1 MWHFMY
7 VHCLPGKKVLLV
19 ICFSFYFLSFRY
31 MSVVCLL
38 LLFACKILAL
48 SVKDLNLAS
57 TVNFIW
63 KKVKLFYH
71 NSHIR
76 PTILHSLKHC
86 FYFFFFKYWINFK
99 SFPIQFAFCDFCCQ
113 YYLILPGPTWKTR
126 FFFLVFVCAVLQ
138 NLCGCCF

>member
-48 SVKDLNLAS
+48 SVKDLNLVS
-57 TVNFIW
+57 TVDFI
-63 KKVKLFYH
+63 
-71 NSHIR
+71 
-76 PTILHSLKHC
+76 
-86 FYFFFFKYWINFK
+86 
-99 SFPIQFAFCDFCCQ
+99 
-113 YYLILPGPTWKTR
+113 
-126 FFFLVFVCAVLQ
+126 
-138 NLCGCCF
+138 